1 MTSYDYPVIEEAQ
14 RPAALGTDA
23 RYISQKLYGSH
34 LIFMGHSVFASQL
47 YKRRLD
53 RKFNM
58 LKTVWENDTLFS
70 SSITEVTN
78 HPAYHSVI
86 KLGKEVVPLIIE
98 DLQTTNNHWFYA
110 LEILTGENPIRP
122 NHRGNIELMKN
133 DWVEW
138 ANRRNVI

>member
-1 MTSYDYPVIEEAQ
+1 
-14 RPAALGTDA
+14 
-23 RYISQKLYGSH
+23 
-34 LIFMGHSVFASQL
+34 
-47 YKRRLD
+47 
-53 RKFNM
+53 M

-70 SSITEVTN
+70 SSITEITN